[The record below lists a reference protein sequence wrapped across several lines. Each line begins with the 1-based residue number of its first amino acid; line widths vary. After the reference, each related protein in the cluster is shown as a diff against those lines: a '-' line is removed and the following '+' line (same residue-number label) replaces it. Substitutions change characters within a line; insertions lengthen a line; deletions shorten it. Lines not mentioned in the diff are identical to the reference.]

1 MTHIAHNIYPYNLIS
16 GVLVWV
22 DISMPCDQW
31 FQTGGNAINI
41 FRLQDEEARLP
52 NPKKLGN
59 LKNGLL

>member
-1 MTHIAHNIYPYNLIS
+1 MGTAVPIMKPTYSCSVRI
-16 GVLVWV
+16 

-41 FRLQDEEARLP
+41 FRLQDEEARLL